1 MKKTI
6 ILILFSVIYFS
17 NTVKAQFIQGFGL
30 TGGLTYCNQKLKIDS
45 TGDAFKYK
53 YRFGGN
59 ASIFVE
65 YINHPYVHMVT
76 ELQFNQK
83 GARDKATNTRYRV
96 NYFSFN
102 NFVKLRQELYD
113 VTPYILAGPR
123 IEYHFNS
130 APGLPYR
137 LLHLTASIG
146 TGIEFLYWKPWVPF
160 VEAHWNPDVMKAY
173 RDNFYTRRHNAY
185 ELRVGIKYVPRKAAN
200 CPKVYVK

>member
-65 YINHPYVHMVT
+65 YINLLTLVGRGLDNNSKFLCSFKRIFCNLIRHYLLLRTTAPSVT
-76 ELQFNQK
+76 T
-83 GARDKATNTRYRV
+83 ATNPA
-96 NYFSFN
+96 NNQPAPEDFFS
-102 NFVKLRQELYD
+102 
-113 VTPYILAGPR
+113 PSP
-123 IEYHFNS
+123 S
-130 APGLPYR
+130 AFGL
-137 LLHLTASIG
+137 
-146 TGIEFLYWKPWVPF
+146 
-160 VEAHWNPDVMKAY
+160 
-173 RDNFYTRRHNAY
+173 
-185 ELRVGIKYVPRKAAN
+185 
-200 CPKVYVK
+200 